1 MGDLSVTKT
10 PVRGG
15 EDMAEIALSM
25 VAVRWAFM
33 VLVLL
38 IASWCGNGVP

>member
-15 EDMAEIALSM
+15 EDRAEIALVYGGCSLGIHGTR
-25 VAVRWAFM
+25 VAYSQLVR
-33 VLVLL
+33 
-38 IASWCGNGVP
+38 